1 MFPAYVEVSLSSK
14 VLEFKLLNTLEFT
27 SKHRHI
33 LVVIHEHGTRALQL
47 LTKSVDETTI
57 PTLCLGMQSN
67 VVLTFT
73 IPTSLSSL
81 LATLAHVKKQ
91 GLNMLVSFSP

>member
-1 MFPAYVEVSLSSK
+1 MFLAYVEVSLSSK

-27 SKHRHI
+27 SKRRHI
-33 LVVIHEHGTRALQL
+33 LMVVKEHGTRTRQL
-47 LTKSVDETTI
+47 LTKSVDETAI

-67 VVLTFT
+67 VVLTFS
-73 IPTSLSSL
+73 IPTSLSSP
-81 LATLAHVKKQ
+81 LATLAHVKNQ